1 MASLVALAAGP
12 TAAATATTLPE
23 LPDGVN
29 SILGPNPGQV
39 SGPQDADDRG
49 GANQLALLG
58 VIVLA
63 VGGIALLVTRDVSK
77 ARSRRRGSHR

>member
-1 MASLVALAAGP
+1 MALAAAPVG
-12 TAAATATTLPE
+12 ATETTLPE

-58 VIVLA
+58 IIVLA
-63 VGGIALLVTRDVSK
+63 VGGIGLLVTRDVRK
-77 ARSRRRGSHR
+77 ARTRRGEV